1 MVFNEILAGLTP
13 AEDKYLP
20 NAKRDGGMCL
30 ALSGGGFRATLFHL
44 GGLRRLNELGPL
56 ASFRSISSVSGG
68 SLMALCLAD
77 AMISVRPEAG
87 KPLKNFEDIAKKV
100 HELTSF
106 NLRRIVLLK
115 KLLPWNAPNSLPVL
129 IASELEDRVTER
141 SLADLPDQPRFV
153 FCATDLAF
161 GSNWVYEKARAGNY
175 QAGYK
180 RSGLHRI
187 RLAYAAAASACFPP
201 FFKPM
206 DPGVDGKELEGGDET
221 GEEADQC
228 RDRIRLTDGGVYD
241 NMGLEP
247 LWKNAEILL
256 VSDAGGLFEY
266 SHDRGTLSDLKRYP
280 DIMGNQARA
289 LRKRWLISSFITGA
303 GPGDLP
309 GLTGTYWAT
318 TSDVT
323 RYDPKSAI
331 GYSAETGHRI
341 AQIRTDLDKF
351 SEGEQAVLENHG
363 YLLCDIAI
371 KTHLP
376 ALYANAPP
384 LNIPF
389 KEWMDEKKALDAI
402 KDSAKQH
409 L

>member
-1 MVFNEILAGLTP
+1 MVFNEILAALTP

-20 NAKRDGGMCL
+20 NAKRDGGICL

-44 GGLRRLNELGPL
+44 GGLRRLNELGLL
-56 ASFRSISSVSGG
+56 ASLRSVSSVSGG

-87 KPLKNFEDIAKKV
+87 KPLRNFEEIAKTV
-100 HELTSF
+100 HDLTSF

-115 KLLPWNAPNSLPVL
+115 KILPWNAWNSLPELV
-129 IASELEDRVTER
+129 AAELEDRISSR
-141 SLADLPDQPRFV
+141 SLADMPDQPRFV
-153 FCATDLAF
+153 FCATDMAF
-161 GSNWVYEKARAGNY
+161 GSNWVFEKARAGSY
-175 QAGYK
+175 EAGYK
-180 RSGLHRI
+180 RSGLHKI
-187 RLAYAAAASACFPP
+187 HLAHAAAASACFPP
-201 FFKPM
+201 LFQPM
-206 DPGVDGKELEGGDET
+206 DSGVDAKDLEGGHEQGPDADE
-221 GEEADQC
+221 C
-228 RDRIRLTDGGVYD
+228 REKIRLTDGGVYD

-289 LRKRWLISSFITGA
+289 LRKRWLISSFISGA

-323 RYDPKSAI
+323 RYDPKSTL
-331 GYSAETGHRI
+331 GYSADTAHRI

-351 SEGEQAVLENHG
+351 SEGERAVLENHG

-376 ALYANAPP
+376 ALCASAPP

-389 KEWMDEKKALDAI
+389 KEWMDEKKVLEAI
-402 KDSAKQH
+402 KGSAKQH